1 MSTLE
6 YKINSC
12 ARNFLQLQVGV
23 FVVNLGCWNVNK
35 MRIRKLQGIVLSGL
49 VQQVDTHLYYT
60 LREEKQ
66 TTASH
71 K

>member
-1 MSTLE
+1 MDLIATS
-6 YKINSC
+6 S
-12 ARNFLQLQVGV
+12 RNFLQLQVGV

-35 MRIRKLQGIVLSGL
+35 IKMRIRKLQGIVLSGL
-49 VQQVDTHLYYT
+49 VQQVDTYLYYT

>member
-1 MSTLE
+1 MDLIAS
-6 YKINSC
+6 S
-12 ARNFLQLQVGV
+12 RNFLQLQVGV

-35 MRIRKLQGIVLSGL
+35 MHKKNVLSGL